1 METQG
6 YNQDGAG
13 YTTGPVAHEK
23 KGVAEKVKGMLGGGH
38 GGHKTNPAADHQQFG
53 VYGDATP
60 QTGTAES
67 TRVGCLDKIK
77 AKAGVGHGLAPEQT
91 RAAHHNQAYVDP
103 NASPDFNGGTNV
115 NSSAAVHGGWPYP
128 TKPNQSSFGE
138 QPHST
143 QAGGYGVEQPHMA
156 GGYEPQST
164 QPGGYGV
171 HDPNQA
177 GGYSNPS
184 SAVGYGHPQP
194 TNPTGVTNAA
204 GGAVLGDHHG
214 NIHEGPRDD
223 GVKKEG
229 VVSKLMD
236 KLHKKPANTTTTT
249 TY

>member
-23 KGVAEKVKGMLGGGH
+23 KGVAEKVKGMLGG
-38 GGHKTNPAADHQQFG
+38 HKTNPAADQHQFG

-91 RAAHHNQAYVDP
+91 RAAHHNQAYGDP
-103 NASPDFNGGTNV
+103 SASPDFNGATNV

-128 TKPNQSSFGE
+128 TKPNQSSYGE
-138 QPHST
+138 HQT
-143 QAGGYGVEQPHMA
+143 GGYGVEQPHMA
-156 GGYEPQST
+156 GGYGVEQSHMAGGYEPPST
-164 QPGGYGV
+164 QTGGYGV
-171 HDPNQA
+171 NNPNMA
-177 GGYSNPS
+177 GGYGG
-184 SAVGYGHPQP
+184 AQP

-223 GVKKEG
+223 DVKKEG

-236 KLHKKPANTTTTT
+236 KLHKKPANTATTTPT

>member
-6 YNQDGAG
+6 YNEG
-13 YTTGPVAHEK
+13 YTAGPVAHEK
-23 KGVAEKVKGMLGGGH
+23 KGVAEKMKGML
-38 GGHKTNPAADHQQFG
+38 GGHKTNPAADQHQFG

-91 RAAHHNQAYVDP
+91 RAARHDQVYGDP
-103 NASPDFNGGTNV
+103 IASPDFNGATDV

-128 TKPNQSSFGE
+128 IKPNQSYGE
-138 QPHST
+138 HQGGGYGVHQPHMAGTGYEPHST
-143 QAGGYGVEQPHMA
+143 QAGGYGVNDLNQADGYGNPNMA
-156 GGYEPQST
+156 GGYS
-164 QPGGYGV
+164 G
-171 HDPNQA
+171 A
-177 GGYSNPS
+177 
-184 SAVGYGHPQP
+184 QP

-236 KLHKKPANTTTTT
+236 KLHKKPANTATTTPT